1 METGG
6 PSAPVPGD
14 DRAPDP
20 APASARPGTPVE
32 RDYVTAPPSPG
43 PPGTGWWV
51 GAIVA
56 ALVLG
61 VGGYLIGHNIG
72 QSTERDNFDAG
83 APGYN
88 DIYQQGVAAGKAA
101 GTQQGQAQGAAQGEQ
116 AGLEQGKQQG
126 EQQGVAEGT
135 KAGADAA
142 LGGFSTWQ
150 AGAPYVIK
158 VEKGSGA
165 VAYQIFSRTLME
177 AGTDYALCKDAPTT
191 VCTVPESS
199 GSSGS
204 SGGSTGS
211 GGSGTSTTSGATT
224 TSSAA
229 DAATTSD
236 EPGG

>member
-1 METGG
+1 MIVPCRRAILASDDPARDVSGASPRVDPRRRHHMETGG

-116 AGLEQGKQQG
+116 AG
-126 EQQGVAEGT
+126 
-135 KAGADAA
+135 
-142 LGGFSTWQ
+142 
-150 AGAPYVIK
+150 
-158 VEKGSGA
+158 
-165 VAYQIFSRTLME
+165 
-177 AGTDYALCKDAPTT
+177 
-191 VCTVPESS
+191 
-199 GSSGS
+199 
-204 SGGSTGS
+204 
-211 GGSGTSTTSGATT
+211 
-224 TSSAA
+224 
-229 DAATTSD
+229 
-236 EPGG
+236 